1 MATFIRLK
9 QIESGSA
16 LQQSAAS
23 GADFSGSVNA
33 IVSQSLE
40 TTLSQ
45 SIVNIIVN
53 NVQAALPDGIISSS
67 TQINL
72 SDAYGNISASQIVG
86 TILADSVDFA
96 DIINKPTLV
105 SGSEQIIDIL
115 IPLNQHS
122 ASINMFT
129 ASLDST
135 FATDIE
141 LAVTTSNLNIDMG
154 EF

>member
-16 LQQSAAS
+16 LQTAAAT
-23 GADFSGSVNA
+23 GTDFSASVQNA
-33 IVSQSLE
+33 VSQSLQTE
-40 TTLSQ
+40 LSQ
-45 SIVNIIVN
+45 SIINVIVN
-53 NVQAALPDGIISSS
+53 NVNAVLPDGIISSS
-67 TQINL
+67 TQVNL
-72 SDAYGNISASQIVG
+72 SQASGNISSSQIIG

-105 SGSEQIIDIL
+105 SGSEQIIGVLDS
-115 IPLNQHS
+115 LNT
-122 ASINMFT
+122 FT

>member
-16 LQQSAAS
+16 LQQSAAA
-23 GADFSGSVNA
+23 GTDFSASVNA

-40 TTLSQ
+40 TSLSQ
-45 SIVNIIVN
+45 SIVNIILN
-53 NVQAALPDGIISSS
+53 NVQAALPDGIVSSS

-72 SDAYGNISASQIVG
+72 SQATGNISASQIVG
-86 TILADSVDFA
+86 EILADSIDFA

-105 SGSEQIIDIL
+105 SGSQQIIGVLDS
-115 IPLNQHS
+115 LNT
-122 ASINMFT
+122 FT
-129 ASLDST
+129 ASLNDT
-135 FATDIE
+135 YATDIE
-141 LAVTTSNLNIDMG
+141 LAVTTSNLNVDMG

>member
-33 IVSQSLE
+33 IISQSLE

-53 NVQAALPDGIISSS
+53 NVQASLPDGIISSS
-67 TQINL
+67 TQVNL
-72 SDAYGNISASQIVG
+72 AQATGNISSSQIVG
-86 TILADSVDFA
+86 EILANAIDFA
-96 DIINKPTLV
+96 DITNKPTIV
-105 SGSEQIIDIL
+105 SGSEQVIGIL
-115 IPLNQHS
+115 SSLNQ
-122 ASINMFT
+122 FT
-129 ASLDST
+129 SSLNDT
-135 FATDIE
+135 YATDAE
-141 LAVTTSNLNIDMG
+141 LTTTSSLIVDQG
-154 EF
+154 EW

>member
-33 IVSQSLE
+33 IISQSLE

-53 NVQAALPDGIISSS
+53 NVQASLPDGIISSS
-67 TQINL
+67 TQVNL
-72 SDAYGNISASQIVG
+72 AQATGNISSSQIVG
-86 TILADSVDFA
+86 EILANAIDFA
-96 DIINKPTLV
+96 DITNKPTIV
-105 SGSEQIIDIL
+105 SGSEQVIGIL
-115 IPLNQHS
+115 SSLNQ
-122 ASINMFT
+122 FT
-129 ASLDST
+129 SSLNDT
-135 FATDIE
+135 YATDVE
-141 LAVTTSNLNIDMG
+141 LSVTSSLIVDQG
-154 EF
+154 EW

>member
-16 LQQSAAS
+16 LQQSAAA
-23 GADFSGSVNA
+23 GTDFSASVNA

-40 TTLSQ
+40 TSLSQ

-53 NVQAALPDGIISSS
+53 NVQAALPDGIVSSS

-72 SDAYGNISASQIVG
+72 SQATGNISASQIVG
-86 TILADSVDFA
+86 EILADSIDFA

-105 SGSEQIIDIL
+105 SGSQQIIGVLDS
-115 IPLNQHS
+115 LN
-122 ASINMFT
+122 AFT

-135 FATDIE
+135 FATDVE

>member
-16 LQQSAAS
+16 LQQSAAA
-23 GADFSGSVNA
+23 GTDFSASVNA

-40 TTLSQ
+40 TSLSQ

-53 NVQAALPDGIISSS
+53 NVQAALPDGIVSSS

-72 SDAYGNISASQIVG
+72 SQATGNISASQIVG
-86 TILADSVDFA
+86 EILADSIDFA

-105 SGSEQIIDIL
+105 SGSQQIIGVLDS
-115 IPLNQHS
+115 LNT
-122 ASINMFT
+122 FT
-129 ASLDST
+129 ASLNDT
-135 FATDIE
+135 YATDIE
-141 LAVTTSNLNIDMG
+141 LAVTTSNLNVDMG

>member
-16 LQQSAAS
+16 LQQSAAA
-23 GADFSGSVNA
+23 GTDFSASVNA

-40 TTLSQ
+40 TSLSQ

-53 NVQAALPDGIISSS
+53 NVQAALPDGIVSSS
-67 TQINL
+67 AQINL
-72 SDAYGNISASQIVG
+72 SEATGNISASQIVG
-86 TILADSVDFA
+86 EILADSIDFA

-105 SGSEQIIDIL
+105 SGSQQIIGVLDS
-115 IPLNQHS
+115 LNT
-122 ASINMFT
+122 FT

-135 FATDIE
+135 FATDVE